1 MQHYMSILRTVRS
14 GLSIPSEVFIAKC
27 ANMNRSENLRYIL
40 RMPLYGHVHLV
51 VL

>member
-1 MQHYMSILRTVRS
+1 MQHYMSILRTVRN
-14 GLSIPSEVFIAKC
+14 GFTVPSEVFIAKC